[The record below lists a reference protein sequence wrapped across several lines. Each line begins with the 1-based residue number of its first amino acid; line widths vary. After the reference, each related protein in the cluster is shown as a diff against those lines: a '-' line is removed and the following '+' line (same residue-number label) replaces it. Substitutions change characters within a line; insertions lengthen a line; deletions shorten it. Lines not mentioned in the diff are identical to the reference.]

1 MSSKFLKLVLILFL
15 VNSLSGEDL
24 FLPLPQNIKHN
35 TKKAKLGK
43 KLFLDVR
50 LSGDETI
57 SCATCHSL
65 QNYGVD
71 GLKTSFGIRG
81 QKGSINAPTV
91 YNSEY
96 NFVQFWDGRAK
107 NLHEQAKGPI
117 VNPIEMDS
125 SFEKVVLKLSK
136 DNSYKK
142 EFNEIYSDGIT
153 IENIV
158 NAIAEFEKTL
168 ITPNS
173 KFDKFLRK
181 EITLSKEEAEGFKLF
196 KSKGCIACHNGIN
209 IGGNL
214 FQKIGIFGKF
224 KKDEN
229 VQTHD
234 LGRFNVTKKEYDKFY
249 FKVPSLRNIAKT
261 APYFHDGSIKTLNEA
276 VKKMAYHQLGRFLK
290 KDEIDKIVKFLHT
303 LTGEINETE

>member
-1 MSSKFLKLVLILFL
+1 MSSKFLKLIVILFL
-15 VNSLSGEDL
+15 VSSLSGEDL

-35 TKKAKLGK
+35 AKKAELGK

-50 LSGDETI
+50 LSGDDTI

-71 GLKTSFGIRG
+71 GMPTSFGIRG
-81 QKGSINAPTV
+81 QQGSINAPTV
-91 YNSEY
+91 YNSRY

-117 VNPIEMDS
+117 ANPIEMGS
-125 SFEKVVLKLSK
+125 SFEEVITKLSK
-136 DNSYKK
+136 DNDYKK
-142 EFNEIYSDGIT
+142 EFNKIYSDGIT
-153 IENIV
+153 IENIA
-158 NAIAEFEKTL
+158 NAIDEFEKTL

-181 EITLSKEEAEGFKLF
+181 EITLSEDEAKGFELF

-224 KKDEN
+224 EKDED
-229 VQTHD
+229 VQEHD
-234 LGRFNVTKKEYDKFY
+234 LGRFNVTKRESDKFY

-261 APYFHDGSIKTLNEA
+261 APYFHDGSVATLNEA
-276 VKKMAYHQLGRFLK
+276 VKKMAYHQLGRDLK

-303 LTGEINETE
+303 LTGEIDEK